1 MKVEATPFL
10 RVRDPAGRPLPW
22 VLVRAP
28 VTGRAR
34 HARLAALARDGHRF
48 AGMTSYAGF
57 PGPGWRDERDYG
69 LLCEAWFHCFRHPDR
84 HLPPHGPRA
93 LISESDFTDPR
104 RVDPARIEAVPRP
117 PGTVAA
123 VPRSPGTV
131 AAVPGPPGPVMA
143 APRADVVCVCAAHL
157 ADLKNWPLVR
167 RCLPR
172 LLAAGLRVLVVD
184 PPERAAPPGA
194 EFTPRLPWPDLL
206 AAVAG
211 ARCLLVPGVLDAS
224 PRVLAEA
231 LCLDVPVVVNRSI
244 LGGWKYVNAFTGVF
258 FDGADDVVPAVTA
271 ACSGTRRPRAYFTA
285 HHGPL
290 RAGAAVLAVLR
301 RLQPDLPAV
310 SHVLLTPDDGGA
322 RPERR

>member
-10 RVRDPAGRPLPW
+10 RVSDPAGRPLPW

-69 LLCEAWFHCFRHPDR
+69 LLCEAWFHCFRRPDR

-104 RVDPARIEAVPRP
+104 RVDPARIA
-117 PGTVAA
+117 
-123 VPRSPGTV
+123 
-131 AAVPGPPGPVMA
+131 A

-172 LLAAGLRVLVVD
+172 LRAAGLRVLVVD
-184 PPERAAPPGA
+184 PPERAAPPGT
-194 EFTPRLPWPDLL
+194 EFTPRLPWPHLL

-258 FDGADDVVPAVTA
+258 FDGADDVVQAVTA

>member
-10 RVRDPAGRPLPW
+10 RVSDPAGRPLPW

-93 LISESDFTDPR
+93 LVSESDFTDPR
-104 RVDPARIEAVPRP
+104 RVDPARIA
-117 PGTVAA
+117 
-123 VPRSPGTV
+123 
-131 AAVPGPPGPVMA
+131 A

-194 EFTPRLPWPDLL
+194 EFTPRLPWPHLL

-211 ARCLLVPGVLDAS
+211 ARCLLVPAVLDAS

-258 FDGADDVVPAVTA
+258 FDGADDVVQAVTA

-310 SHVLLTPDDGGA
+310 SHVLLTADDGGA